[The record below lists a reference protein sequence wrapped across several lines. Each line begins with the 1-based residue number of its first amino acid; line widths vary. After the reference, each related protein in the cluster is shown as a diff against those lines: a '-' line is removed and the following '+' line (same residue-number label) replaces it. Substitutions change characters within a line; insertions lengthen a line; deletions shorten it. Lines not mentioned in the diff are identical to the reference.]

1 MARYIDVEKAEYPY
15 MSMSMWGING
25 KDCKIYNEGVKA
37 TEDMITALPTA
48 DVEEVKHGKW
58 IDVYKGKYHNKLFV
72 CSICG
77 GKALYKFVTNE
88 LGNKRAI
95 QDLTLGCPHC
105 LARMEGD

>member
-1 MARYIDVEKAEYPY
+1 MAYIKKEPIIEFIIKGLNNPDKKKAYGYDAIE
-15 MSMSMWGING
+15 IL
-25 KDCKIYNEGVKA
+25 
-37 TEDMITALPTA
+37 TEIEFTPTA
-48 DVEEVKHGKW
+48 DVVEVKHGKW

-88 LGNKRAI
+88 LGNKRTI

>member
-1 MARYIDVEKAEYPY
+1 MAYVNRELVISEMEQVKKEHSFLPQICIKAIDVA
-15 MSMSMWGING
+15 INAF
-25 KDCKIYNEGVKA
+25 KIV
-37 TEDMITALPTA
+37 PTA
-48 DVEEVKHGKW
+48 DVVEVKHGKW

>member
-1 MARYIDVEKAEYPY
+1 MAYIDRSKFAEAVCNFPAIDENVANAVI
-15 MSMSMWGING
+15 SLLHRQ
-25 KDCKIYNEGVKA
+25 
-37 TEDMITALPTA
+37 TTA
-48 DVEEVKHGKW
+48 DVVEVKHGKW

-88 LGNKRAI
+88 LGNERAI

-105 LARMEGD
+105 LARMDGDT